1 MNLPQN
7 HRLQFSVEESI
18 CFQKGQ
24 EVSELLSISL
34 DPDIRVQEVNDY
46 VSIRGS
52 LELTG
57 EYNIDQ
63 SKNTEEFYT
72 DKRFVEEVRTRE
84 DGTAELTH
92 CFPVDITIPK
102 NKVSHLHEVFV
113 FIDAFDYQLTDS
125 RILTIQADL
134 AIEGLLDDTADR
146 EQDIS
151 LYEAPDE
158 GFSEPPELFAL
169 EAEGSEEEAPAE
181 PPELL
186 VSEAGL
192 REEQENEEEEAER
205 SEPLALKSEDSEGIK
220 AEEAPA
226 EPPELV
232 VSEAGLREE
241 QENEEEEAERSEPL
255 ALKAEDSGGIKAEE
269 APAEPSELLVS
280 EAGFREEQENEEEKA
295 ERSEPLALK
304 SEDSEGIKAEEAPA
318 EPPELVVSEAGLREE
333 QENEEEEAE
342 RSEPLALKAEDSE
355 DIKAEEEAS
364 AEPPEL
370 VVSEAGLREEQAD
383 EEEEAERSEP
393 LALKSE
399 DSGGIK
405 AEEAT
410 AEPSE
415 LLVSE
420 ARLREEQA
428 NEEKETVRSESAD
441 LETEG
446 SKDIKAEEAKP
457 PELILSE
464 AGLREEAETVEADS
478 PKAASGIEIREKAE
492 TEEEQA
498 ELSEPLVSAAEI
510 SPAVEAELQQEAE
523 RGEEKTEKPDSSI
536 LEHALRQESQKTESE
551 LSDHIEPAPRQ
562 DAEQLKEVQETIHED
577 VVSLEGSREQEEA
590 PAALL
595 KEEAAAPTLHFNQKI
610 SAEGESQEEELTPAY
625 RTFLPEQDSEEHSFY
640 SAPKLLEEEEQK
652 KESFEIEVRKTP
664 TPEESEEEAS
674 FHSYQ
679 LPDTSEPERKETDA
693 IAGAVPAAQ
702 TKGTETKENHNSLYL
717 TKLFTREE
725 DEFSRMKICIVQQE
739 DTIERLCERYDITSQ
754 QLIRMNSL
762 ALDDELKAGQILYIP
777 QYNSSHA

>member
-1 MNLPQN
+1 MPQN

-146 EQDIS
+146 EQEIP

-169 EAEGSEEEAPAE
+169 EAEDSEEDAPAE

-232 VSEAGLREE
+232 VSEARLREE
-241 QENEEEEAERSEPL
+241 QENEEEEAERS
-255 ALKAEDSGGIKAEE
+255 K
-269 APAEPSELLVS
+269 
-280 EAGFREEQENEEEKA
+280 
-295 ERSEPLALK
+295 PLALK
-304 SEDSEGIKAEEAPA
+304 SEDSEDIKAEEAPA

-333 QENEEEEAE
+333 QADEEEEAE

-370 VVSEAGLREEQAD
+370 VVSEAGLREEQEN

-393 LALKSE
+393 LALKAE
-399 DSGGIK
+399 GSGGIK
-405 AEEAT
+405 AEEAP
-410 AEPSE
+410 AEPPE
-415 LLVSE
+415 LVVSE
-420 ARLREEQA
+420 ARLREEQE
-428 NEEKETVRSESAD
+428 NEKKEAERSESAA
-441 LETEG
+441 LKAEG
-446 SKDIKAEEAKP
+446 SKDINAEEAKP

-562 DAEQLKEVQETIHED
+562 DAEQLEEVQETIRED

-664 TPEESEEEAS
+664 SPEEPEEEAS

-679 LPDTSEPERKETDA
+679 LPDTSEPERKEQDA
-693 IAGAVPAAQ
+693 VAGAVPAAQ
-702 TKGTETKENHNSLYL
+702 TKETETKENHNSLYL

>member
-1 MNLPQN
+1 MPQN

-146 EQDIS
+146 EQDIP

-169 EAEGSEEEAPAE
+169 EAEDSEEEAPAE
-181 PPELL
+181 PPELV
-186 VSEAGL
+186 VSEARL

-205 SEPLALKSEDSEGIK
+205 SEPLALKPEDSEDIK

-232 VSEAGLREE
+232 VSEARLREE
-241 QENEEEEAERSEPL
+241 QENEKKEAERSAPL
-255 ALKAEDSGGIKAEE
+255 ALKAEESGGIKAEE
-269 APAEPSELLVS
+269 ASVEPPGLVVS
-280 EAGFREEQENEEEKA
+280 EARLREEQENEKKEA
-295 ERSEPLALK
+295 ERSAPLTLK
-304 SEDSEGIKAEEAPA
+304 AEESGGIKVEEAPA
-318 EPPELVVSEAGLREE
+318 EPPELVVSEAR
-333 QENEEEEAE
+333 
-342 RSEPLALKAEDSE
+342 
-355 DIKAEEEAS
+355 
-364 AEPPEL
+364 
-370 VVSEAGLREEQAD
+370 LREEQAD
-383 EEEEAERSEP
+383 EEEEAERSAP
-393 LALKSE
+393 LALKAE
-399 DSGGIK
+399 ESGGIK
-405 AEEAT
+405 AEEAS
-410 AEPSE
+410 AEPPE
-415 LLVSE
+415 LVVSE

-428 NEEKETVRSESAD
+428 NEEKETVRSESAA
-441 LETEG
+441 LEPEG
-446 SKDIKAEEAKP
+446 SKDINAEEAKP

-464 AGLREEAETVEADS
+464 TRLREEAETIEADS
-478 PKAASGIEIREKAE
+478 PKAASGIEIREKTE

-498 ELSEPLVSAAEI
+498 ELSEPRVSAAKI

-523 RGEEKTEKPDSSI
+523 RGDEKTEKPDSPI

-562 DAEQLKEVQETIHED
+562 DAEQPEEVQETIRED

-595 KEEAAAPTLHFNQKI
+595 KEESAVPTLHFNQKI
-610 SAEGESQEEELTPAY
+610 SAEEESQEEELTPAY

-664 TPEESEEEAS
+664 SPEEPEEEAS

-693 IAGAVPAAQ
+693 VAGAVPAAQ

>member
-1 MNLPQN
+1 MPQN

-146 EQDIS
+146 EQDIP

-169 EAEGSEEEAPAE
+169 EAEDSEEEAPAE

-205 SEPLALKSEDSEGIK
+205 SEPLALKAEDSEGIKAEEAPAEPPELLVSEARLREEQENEEEEVERSEPLALKAEDSGGIK

-255 ALKAEDSGGIKAEE
+255 TLKAEDSEGIKAEK
-269 APAEPSELLVS
+269 APAEPPELLVS
-280 EAGFREEQENEEEKA
+280 EAGFREEQENEEEEA

-304 SEDSEGIKAEEAPA
+304 AEDSEGIKAEEASA
-318 EPPELVVSEAGLREE
+318 EPPELVVSEARLREE

-342 RSEPLALKAEDSE
+342 RSEPLALKAEDSGG
-355 DIKAEEEAS
+355 IKAEEAP

-370 VVSEAGLREEQAD
+370 VVSEAGLREKQAD

-393 LALKSE
+393 LALKAE
-399 DSGGIK
+399 D
-405 AEEAT
+405 
-410 AEPSE
+410 
-415 LLVSE
+415 
-420 ARLREEQA
+420 
-428 NEEKETVRSESAD
+428 
-441 LETEG
+441 
-446 SKDIKAEEAKP
+446 SKDINAKEAKP

-478 PKAASGIEIREKAE
+478 PKAASGIENREKAE

-510 SPAVEAELQQEAE
+510 SPAIEAELQQEAE
-523 RGEEKTEKPDSSI
+523 RGEEKIEKPDSPI

-551 LSDHIEPAPRQ
+551 LSDHIESAPRQ

-702 TKGTETKENHNSLYL
+702 TKGTEAKENHNSLYL